1 MLVGCLYLR
10 HAQLLLLTYSV
21 SYALSSHHRLNLSSE
36 VLARR
41 GGGWGDPIPSDT
53 AVHLCILIAIDS
65 SLCSTHA
72 ARSRHS
78 TSSPKRLEYFLMIPM
93 TCTRDSRDHR
103 LFVRC
108 PLRTPTNISNPAA
121 PFKGEHTPA
130 VYPTVGRIL
139 NRFPLCADFFHRQ
152 HPCRFLTFHR
162 LVPRAMGGYSDT
174 YHYRGCLVASTIR
187 HCNSSLTICVAHR
200 SHSMVCAHW
209 HIRFHGALFAPVLA
223 HLDCTTSSSRG
234 VPGGSV
240 IGLRMIS

>member
-1 MLVGCLYLR
+1 M
-10 HAQLLLLTYSV
+10 
-21 SYALSSHHRLNLSSE
+21 
-36 VLARR
+36 
-41 GGGWGDPIPSDT
+41 GDPIPGDT

-78 TSSPKRLEYFLMIPM
+78 TSSPKRFEYFLMIPM

-108 PLRTPTNISNPAA
+108 PLRTPTNISNSAEQRTTPPPHSRASI
-121 PFKGEHTPA
+121 PQLCIPPWGEFCIGLH
-130 VYPTVGRIL
+130 YEPTFSTASIH
-139 NRFPLCADFFHRQ
+139 HRQ

-223 HLDCTTSSSRG
+223 YLDCTTSSSRG

>member
-1 MLVGCLYLR
+1 L
-10 HAQLLLLTYSV
+10 
-21 SYALSSHHRLNLSSE
+21 
-36 VLARR
+36 
-41 GGGWGDPIPSDT
+41 GDPIPGDT

-65 SLCSTHA
+65 SLCGTHA

-78 TSSPKRLEYFLMIPM
+78 TSSPKRFEYFLMIPM

-108 PLRTPTNISNPAA
+108 PLRTPTNISPPPHSSEGRA
-121 PFKGEHTPA
+121 
-130 VYPTVGRIL
+130 YPSCVSHRGANSVSVSIMSRL
-139 NRFPLCADFFHRQ
+139 FHRQ

-162 LVPRAMGGYSDT
+162 LVPRAMGGYSDR